1 VVLVVVGVLAV
12 AGVLVVGVLVAV
24 GVLVVAGVLVA
35 GVLVA
40 GVLVAA
46 GVFVFPVFPLGSDGD
61 GDTEPSPPALPPE
74 PSAPSPGTEL
84 LVVVVGGVVVVV
96 LDGGEPLLSACWTN
110 PNLGAVR
117 ACGVWKAINASTPTA
132 TASDTSSVFLS
143 QRLEVTPLAS
153 PAALAL
159 TTRSI
164 LIAPPPSL

>member
-1 VVLVVVGVLAV
+1 VVLVVVGVLGVLAAAGV
-12 AGVLVVGVLVAV
+12 LGVLVVGVLVA
-24 GVLVVAGVLVA
+24 A

-61 GDTEPSPPALPPE
+61 GDTEPSPPEPLPE
-74 PSAPSPGTEL
+74 TSAPSPGTEL
-84 LVVVVGGVVVVV
+84 LVVVVGGAVVVV

-117 ACGVWKAINASTPTA
+117 ACGVWKAINASTPTP

-164 LIAPPPSL
+164 LIAPASFPLGRPS